1 MTTLFAPEAA
11 LRHPVQPP
19 ARGCSSGARTSRPLN
34 CKTLNMLI
42 SRLILMF
49 PGNEA
54 TDEEVAGAG
63 GETGGMKRSQDPGVA
78 LHGQLITFRS
88 SV

>member
-1 MTTLFAPEAA
+1 
-11 LRHPVQPP
+11 
-19 ARGCSSGARTSRPLN
+19 
-34 CKTLNMLI
+34 
-42 SRLILMF
+42 MF

-54 TDEEVAGAG
+54 TDEEVADAG
-63 GETGGMKRSQDPGVA
+63 GEVGGMKQSHDPGVA